1 MRLTLCVTL
10 SLSLVA
16 LAACGPSKEER
27 AAQAKA
33 QEQARMEAVVKEMEA
48 RRKPPVLTGQEVK
61 VAGPE
66 GLEYIEEKAGTGKE
80 VAAGDTVTVHF
91 TGWCDGTKIDSSY
104 DREKPHSFLV
114 GQASVIRGWDLGVVG
129 MKEGGTRLLIIP
141 PALAYGKEGRTG
153 FVGPDKTLWY
163 RIEMVKVYKAQ

>member
-10 SLSLVA
+10 SLSLAA
-16 LAACGPSKEER
+16 LIACGPSPQQKAEQAKAEER
-27 AAQAKA
+27 ARLEAALKQ
-33 QEQARMEAVVKEMEA
+33 MEV
-48 RRKPPVLTGQEVK
+48 RNKPPAFTGQEVK

-66 GLEYIEEKAGTGKE
+66 GLEYVEELPGTGKE

-91 TGWCDGTKIDSSY
+91 IGWCDGTKIDSSF

-114 GQASVIRGWDLGVVG
+114 GQGSVIRGWDLGVVG
-129 MKEGGTRLLIIP
+129 MKEGGKRLLIIP
-141 PALAYGKEGRTG
+141 PALAYGHEGRTG

-163 RIEMVKVYKAQ
+163 RIEMVKVYKQ